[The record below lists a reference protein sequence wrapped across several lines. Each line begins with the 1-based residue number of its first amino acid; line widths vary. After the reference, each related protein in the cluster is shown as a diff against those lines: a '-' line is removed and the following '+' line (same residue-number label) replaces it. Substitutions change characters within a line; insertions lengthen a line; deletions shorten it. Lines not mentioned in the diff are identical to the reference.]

1 MSYLRK
7 IQRLW
12 GRKAPRATKTT
23 LCVEQL
29 ETRDVPS
36 AVVNV
41 DSLVHAAGAVSI
53 AGAPGTPNDPKFG
66 LQWDMQNI
74 HVSNAWSITTG
85 SAKTVVAVLDT
96 GVDYDH
102 PDLYQNIWINQ
113 QEIPLSRLKNLK
125 DVDQDGIIN
134 FYDLN
139 NPVNQG
145 VGKITDVNHDGR
157 IDAGDI
163 LAPMVLDSRGND
175 TGLGGWAHHSTQD
188 GDTQHPDDLV
198 GWNFVA
204 NNNNPF
210 DDNGHGTHVSGTIG
224 AMGNNGIGIAGINWS
239 VQIMA
244 LKFLDSTATGTI
256 SNAVAALNYSV
267 AHGASITNNSW
278 TGGGNDPNFLQA
290 LENARAHGQIFV
302 VAAGNDSQ
310 NLDATPGYPASFKLE
325 NMISVAATD
334 QNNQLASFSN
344 YGAGTVDL
352 AAPGVNTLSTTPNGQ
367 YEYWTGTSMA
377 TPHVTGVLALLK
389 SVHPDWTYSQLIG
402 RVLQTVD
409 PIAGLNG
416 KLITGGLLDA
426 AAALADQQTT
436 FINHLYSDLL
446 GHAPTT
452 ADLNSWLRAL
462 NTGVSRARVAQSVWE
477 STSHRGREIDADC
490 VLLLHHHVDS
500 VHLNQWLR
508 VFTAGGTESDVLR
521 AILTSSDYWAL
532 HPSNVAYVKGVYSD
546 LLGRAPTAT
555 ELNNEVQKLS
565 QTNGRA
571 TVAEDV
577 LDSREYLG
585 NLVEHDYRTFL
596 NRGVDGVTQS
606 RLVASLQSGAD
617 TPESVAVAILA
628 SDEYFQKK

>member
-1 MSYLRK
+1 
-7 IQRLW
+7 
-12 GRKAPRATKTT
+12 
-23 LCVEQL
+23 L

-36 AVVNV
+36 AVLIP
-41 DSLVHAAGAVSI
+41 DALVHAAGAVSI

-66 LQWDMQNI
+66 LQWDLQNI

-96 GVDYDH
+96 GVDYNH

-139 NPVNQG
+139 NPINQG
-145 VGKITDVNHDGR
+145 VGKITDINHDGR

-278 TGGGNDPNFLQA
+278 TGGGNDQNFLQA

-310 NLDATPGYPASFKLE
+310 NLDATPGYPASFKLD

-389 SVHPDWTYSQLIG
+389 SVHPNWTYRQLIG

-436 FINHLYSDLL
+436 FVNHLYSDLL

-452 ADLNSWLRAL
+452 ADLNAWLRAL
-462 NTGVSRARVAQSVWE
+462 NSGVSRARVAQAVWE

-508 VFTAGGTESDVLR
+508 VFSSGGTESDVLR
-521 AILTSSDYWAL
+521 AILTSSDYSAL
-532 HPSNVAYVKGVYSD
+532 HPSNVSYVKGVYSD

-577 LDSREYLG
+577 LGSREYLD

-596 NRGVDGVTQS
+596 NRGVDGVTQA
-606 RLVASLQSGAD
+606 RLVASLQSGID

-628 SDEYFQKK
+628 SDEYFHKR